1 MTGGRGETRWVPGD
15 TMQKKSTEPGVG
27 PSEAPV
33 YNPLFLVQLCADTP
47 FSRRPLALTRSGHNT
62 WRGSCRDSHL
72 RSYPYYRHSSF
83 CPGDHAFR
91 QMQEPPAGPE
101 HPQYYPPPPTSALR
115 PVRPQRPLERQP
127 LRPDGPLSGPAPAP
141 ICARTLVQPGPV
153 EATPLSNPTDCSTS
167 RFFQP
172 PAGRL
177 SGGVPT
183 GRGAAPWSRQVPPG
197 SDTTGSTGD
206 RERARGLTAVEVLTI
221 FGNIYYF
228 RIYSGFAP
236 SPWFVPSCFTQNK
249 HGRELGGTGILP
261 SGSPLPPGWGEVA
274 GA

>member
-27 PSEAPV
+27 PAEAPV

-47 FSRRPLALTRSGHNT
+47 FSRRPLALTRSGHNS

-83 CPGDHAFR
+83 CLGDHAFR

-101 HPQYYPPPPTSALR
+101 HPQYYPPTPHLRTAASVPTAPPRATAAASRR
-115 PVRPQRPLERQP
+115 PPFWSR
-127 LRPDGPLSGPAPAP
+127 
-141 ICARTLVQPGPV
+141 PGPHLCKDPRATGQV
-153 EATPLSNPTDCSTS
+153 EATPLSNPADCSTS

-177 SGGVPT
+177 SGG
-183 GRGAAPWSRQVPPG
+183 G
-197 SDTTGSTGD
+197 
-206 RERARGLTAVEVLTI
+206 
-221 FGNIYYF
+221 
-228 RIYSGFAP
+228 
-236 SPWFVPSCFTQNK
+236 
-249 HGRELGGTGILP
+249 
-261 SGSPLPPGWGEVA
+261 GSPRGVGLPPGPVKCLQGPTPQEAPVS
-274 GA
+274 GKELVV

>member
-1 MTGGRGETRWVPGD
+1 
-15 TMQKKSTEPGVG
+15 MQKKSTEPGVG
-27 PSEAPV
+27 PAEAPV

-47 FSRRPLALTRSGHNT
+47 FSRRPLALTRSGHNS

-83 CPGDHAFR
+83 CLGDHAFR

-101 HPQYYPPPPTSALR
+101 HPQYYPPTPHLRTAASVPTAPPRATAAASRR
-115 PVRPQRPLERQP
+115 PPFWSR
-127 LRPDGPLSGPAPAP
+127 
-141 ICARTLVQPGPV
+141 PGPHLCKDPRATGQV
-153 EATPLSNPTDCSTS
+153 EATPLSNPADCSTS

-177 SGGVPT
+177 SGGGGGPT
-183 GRGAAPWSRQVPPG
+183 GRGAVPGSRQVPPG
-197 SDTTGSTGD
+197 SDTPGSTGG

-236 SPWFVPSCFTQNK
+236 SPWFVPSCFTQNN